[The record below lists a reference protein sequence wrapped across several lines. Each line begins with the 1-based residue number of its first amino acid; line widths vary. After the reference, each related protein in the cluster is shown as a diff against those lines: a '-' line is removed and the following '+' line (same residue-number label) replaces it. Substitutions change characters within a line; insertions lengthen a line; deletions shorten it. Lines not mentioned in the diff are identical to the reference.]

1 MKREPTQE
9 SSNDTPALD
18 WGTWLQHH
26 GGKLYYF
33 AVHWNAEDP
42 EDALQHAVVQTA
54 RAVTEGR
61 CEAAEE
67 AALRYAYTT
76 LRHRLHRVRA
86 QQEQRQR
93 SESAWGREHPLLTAD
108 DATEE
113 ECRLVEKALQQ
124 LPSEEADIVVLHL
137 WENMSFKD
145 IADTLGISIN
155 TALGRMR
162 YAIINLRR
170 LAEENNMYTEL

>member
-1 MKREPTQE
+1 MKPEPTQE
-9 SSNDTPALD
+9 SRDDTPVLD
-18 WGTWLQHH
+18 WGAWLQRH

-61 CEAAEE
+61 CEAEEE

-93 SESAWGREHPLLTAD
+93 SESVWGQEHPLLTAD

-124 LPSEEADIVVLHL
+124 LPPEEADIVVLHL

-145 IADTLGISIN
+145 IAALLDLNRN
-155 TALGRMR
+155 TVATRYRKALS
-162 YAIINLRR
+162 ALRR
-170 LAEENNMYTEL
+170 TITFLNA

>member
-1 MKREPTQE
+1 MPPEPTQE
-9 SSNDTPALD
+9 SAAAPAMD
-18 WGTWLQHH
+18 WAAWLQRHS
-26 GGKLYYF
+26 GKLYYF
-33 AVHWNAEDP
+33 AVHWNADDP
-42 EDALQHAVVQTA
+42 ENELQHAVVQTA

-61 CEAAEE
+61 CEAAAD

-113 ECRLVEKALQQ
+113 ECRLVEQALQQ
-124 LPSEEADIVVLHL
+124 LPPEEADIVVLHL

-145 IADTLGISIN
+145 IAVLLDKNRN
-155 TALGRMR
+155 TVAARYRKALS
-162 YAIINLRR
+162 ALRCTITF
-170 LAEENNMYTEL
+170 LNK

>member
-9 SSNDTPALD
+9 SSDDTPALD

-61 CEAAEE
+61 CEAAAD

-145 IADTLGISIN
+145 IAVLLDKNRN
-155 TALGRMR
+155 TVAARYRKALS
-162 YAIINLRR
+162 ALRR
-170 LAEENNMYTEL
+170 TITFLNK

>member
-1 MKREPTQE
+1 MKCEPTQE
-9 SSNDTPALD
+9 TSDDAPALD

-61 CEAAEE
+61 CEAEAE

-145 IADTLGISIN
+145 IAALLDLNRNTVAARYRKALSTLRHTLTFLN
-155 TALGRMR
+155 
-162 YAIINLRR
+162 
-170 LAEENNMYTEL
+170 E

>member
-9 SSNDTPALD
+9 SSDDTPALD
-18 WGTWLQHH
+18 WGAWLQRH

-61 CEAAEE
+61 CEAAED

-76 LRHRLHRVRA
+76 LRHRLHRVRE

-124 LPSEEADIVVLHL
+124 LPPEVADIVVLHL
-137 WENMSFKD
+137 WENMNFKD
-145 IADTLGISIN
+145 IAALLDLNRN
-155 TALGRMR
+155 TVAARYRKALS
-162 YAIINLRR
+162 ALRR
-170 LAEENNMYTEL
+170 TITFLNE